1 MKTRSW
7 LFVPGDSE
15 AKLVKASTLGAD
27 VIVVDLEDA
36 VALPAKPAA
45 RELAAR
51 WLGAHSRQVVA
62 GSGFGRYVR
71 INSLG
76 SHLWREDLVA
86 VMRGRPDGIMVPKV
100 AGPDQLRI
108 LAAEIYEQEQLNAI
122 PSGSTRILPQL
133 GETPL
138 SALSIPDYAREDM
151 PRLAGLTWGAEDLTS
166 AIGATRKRDAAG
178 QWTDVFRM
186 VRAQLLLAAR
196 SRNLPPIDTI
206 HADFRDLAGLK
217 TIAEASCADGFAGM
231 LAIHPDQVPVINA
244 AFTPSPEQLEQAQ
257 AILALFAANPGA
269 GALVLDGRMV
279 EKPHLDWAR
288 RIVER
293 AG

>member
-15 AKLVKASTLGAD
+15 AKLAKAASVGAD
-27 VIVVDLEDA
+27 VVVVDLEDA
-36 VALPAKPAA
+36 VAPPAKASA

-62 GSGFGRYVR
+62 GGGFGRFVR
-71 INSLG
+71 INALS
-76 SHLWREDLVA
+76 SHLWRDDLIA
-86 VMRGRPDGIMVPKV
+86 AMQGRPDGIMVPKV
-100 AGPDQLRI
+100 AEPDQLRI
-108 LAAEIYEQEQLNAI
+108 LAAEIYEQEQRNAV

-151 PRLAGLTWGAEDLTS
+151 PRLAGLTWGAEDLAS
-166 AIGATRKRDAAG
+166 AIGATRKRDASG
-178 QWTDVFRM
+178 QWADVFRM
-186 VRAQLLLAAR
+186 VRAQVLLAAR
-196 SRNLPPIDTI
+196 SRSLTPIDTI
-206 HADFRDLAGLK
+206 HADYRDLSALK
-217 TIAEASCADGFAGM
+217 AIAEASCADGFAGM

-244 AFTPSPEQLEQAQ
+244 AFTPTPEQVEQAQ
-257 AILALFAANPGA
+257 TIVDLFAANPGA
-269 GALVLDGRMV
+269 GALPLDGRMV

-288 RIVER
+288 RILDR